1 MDMNYAC
8 KYFKQ
13 FMFETHMNFRF
24 NELVKLEECF
34 FMFHRHT
41 RFYIN
46 NLLDTPTGLKS
57 EFQQTNFSLNL
68 SMFKDELYL
77 AEYMFVNGE
86 FYFVNKNFFFRIVF
100 WTNFR
105 LKTKLSCAK
114 HDYKFLFKYFRD
126 HSFLF
131 YIFVFFYQ

>member
-1 MDMNYAC
+1 
-8 KYFKQ
+8 
-13 FMFETHMNFRF
+13 MFETHLNFRF

-41 RFYIN
+41 RFYIKD
-46 NLLDTPTGLKS
+46 LLDTPTGLKT

-86 FYFVNKNFFFRIVF
+86 FYFVNKNFF
-100 WTNFR
+100 
-105 LKTKLSCAK
+105 
-114 HDYKFLFKYFRD
+114 
-126 HSFLF
+126 
-131 YIFVFFYQ
+131 